1 MNGEPVKV
9 YDAENGPAAELLREA
24 LEAEGIE
31 AAIDTIPSPLDGLT
45 AMGQGTPVFVG
56 ANDTQRALEVIEKT
70 LTEHVADDDFDDLAE
85 EAENAEPEA

>member
-45 AMGQGTPVFVG
+45 AMGQGTPIFVG
-56 ANDTQRALEVIEKT
+56 AHDAERALEVINT
-70 LTEHVADDDFDDLAE
+70 ALTEHVEVDDDALAD
-85 EAENAEPEA
+85 EAESAEPEA